1 MDSMAGRFDR
11 SFVIRTIRDF
21 LLTLTAIVILELGGR
36 LALEWYHFRHQDL
49 AATELTADRLAV
61 DVKNIML
68 NRGGPDHPSHPPAQ
82 SPRPR
87 IRNRHRA
94 DRQHQGRHRAQLRL

>member
-36 LALEWYHFRHQDL
+36 LALEWYHFRH
-49 AATELTADRLAV
+49 
-61 DVKNIML
+61 
-68 NRGGPDHPSHPPAQ
+68 
-82 SPRPR
+82 
-87 IRNRHRA
+87 
-94 DRQHQGRHRAQLRL
+94 